1 MRKATHL
8 AAEAWRQH
16 YGQTATNRSAVTA
29 AKADFRL
36 PGGEVVTL
44 PGWAQRKQ
52 TTANGV
58 ECVQPEGEELDSL
71 TYASEALKAAPGHAG
86 QRSDALK
93 AMSNLLSD
101 IQEDHSLEMLPVD
114 SPGGGGCRAEKQR
127 CR

>member
-1 MRKATHL
+1 M
-8 AAEAWRQH
+8 
-16 YGQTATNRSAVTA
+16 
-29 AKADFRL
+29 

-58 ECVQPEGEELDSL
+58 EYCVCVQPEGEELDSL

-101 IQEDHSLEMLPVD
+101 IQEGHSQLTRRGMEAAAQKSNDAVNH
-114 SPGGGGCRAEKQR
+114 A
-127 CR
+127 